1 MKGIFVFLALLGLS
15 FGAPNPQSLVAPR
28 SLIDDFADFI
38 KLLPVDDIKTI
49 ADKHLAEDGAFAA
62 VITYLQGDEWA
73 ALVETIKNKPEVQ
86 DFVKYLTD
94 AGLPVDEIVAWIHN
108 LIANAVPGVEPDE
121 NGSLRPLLD
130 EIEAILPVADL
141 IALLNDKLQNSPD
154 FQAFYVRI
162 SSENAHALVE
172 EIRAIDEV
180 QRLAQRLRDFGV
192 KVDEVLAI
200 VYDFLGWGKPKTG
213 KSVQSLIDDFADFI
227 KLLPVDDIKAIA
239 DKHLADDGTFAAVII
254 YLQGD
259 EWAALVETIKNKPEV
274 QDFVKYLTDA
284 GLPVDEIVA
293 WIHNLI
299 ANAVPGV
306 DPDENGSLRPLLD
319 EIEAI
324 LPVADLIALLNDK
337 LQNSPDFQAFYVR
350 ISSENA
356 HALVEE
362 IRAIDEVQR
371 LAQRLRDFGVK
382 VDEVLAIV
390 YDFLGWGKPKTGKS
404 VESLI
409 DDFADFIKL
418 LPVDDIKAIAD
429 KHLANDGT
437 FAAVIIYLQGDEW
450 AALVETIKNKPEVQD
465 FVKYLT
471 DAGLPVDE
479 IVAWIHNLIANA
491 VPGVEPDENGS
502 LRPLLDEIE
511 AILPVA
517 DLIALLNDKLQNSPD
532 FQAFYVRI
540 SSENAHALV
549 EEIRAIDE
557 VQRLAQRLRD
567 FGVKV
572 DEVLAIVYDF
582 LGWGKPKTGK
592 SVESLIDDFADF
604 IKLLPVD
611 DIKAIADKHLADDGT
626 FAAVIIYLQG
636 DEWAALVETI
646 KNKPEVQDF
655 VKYLTD
661 AGLPVDEIV
670 AWIHNLIANA
680 VPGVEPDEN
689 GSLRPLLDEIEAILP
704 VADLIAL
711 LNDKLQNSPDFQAFY
726 VRISSENAHALVEE
740 IRAIDEVQR
749 LAQRLR
755 DFGVKVDEVLAIVYD
770 FLGWG
775 KPKTGKS
782 VESLIDD
789 FADFIKLL
797 PVDDIKA
804 IADKHLADDGTFAAV
819 IIYLQGDEWA
829 ALVETIKNKP
839 EVQDFVKYLT
849 DAGLPVDEIVA
860 WIHNLIANAV
870 PGVEPDENGSLR
882 PLLDEIE
889 AILPVADL
897 IALLN
902 DKLQNS
908 PDFQAFY
915 VRISSENAHALV
927 EEIRAIDEVQRLA
940 QRLRDFGVK
949 VDEVLAIVYDF
960 LGWGKPKTGKSV
972 ESLIDDF
979 ADFIKLLP
987 VDDIKA
993 IADKHLANDGTFA
1006 AVIIYLQGDEWAA
1019 LVETIKNKPEVQDF
1033 VKYLTDAGLPVD
1045 EIVAWIHNLI
1055 ANAVPGVEPDENGSL
1070 RPLLDEIEA
1079 ILPVADLIALLNDK
1093 LQNSPDFQAFYVRIS
1108 SENAHA
1114 LVEEIRAIDEVQ
1126 RLAQR
1131 LRDFG
1136 VKVDEV
1142 LAIVYDFLGWGKPK
1156 TGKSVESLIDDFAD
1170 FIKLLPVDDIKA
1182 IADKHLA
1189 DDGTFAAVIIY
1200 LQGDEWAALVE
1211 TIKNK
1216 PEVQDF
1222 VKYLTDAGLPVDEIV
1237 AWIHNLIANAVP
1249 GVDPDEN
1256 GSLRP
1261 LLDEIEAILPV
1272 ADLIAL
1278 LNDKLQNSPDFQ
1290 AFYVRISSENAHAL
1304 VEEIRAID
1312 EVQRL
1317 AQRLRDFGVKVDEVL
1332 AIVYD
1337 FLGWGKPKTGK
1348 SVESLIDDFADFIK
1362 LLPVDDIKA
1371 IADKHLADDGTFAA
1385 VIIYLQ
1391 GDEWAALVE
1400 TIKNKPEVQDFVKYL
1415 TDAGLPVDEIVAWI
1429 HNLIANAVPGVEPD
1443 ENGSLRPLLDE
1454 IEAILPVADL
1464 IALLN
1469 DKLQNSPDFQA
1480 FYVRISS
1487 ENAHALV
1494 EEIRAIDEVQ
1504 RLAQRLR
1511 DFGVKVDEVLAIV
1524 YDFLGWGKPKKF

>member
-15 FGAPNPQSLVAPR
+15 FGAPNPQSL
-28 SLIDDFADFI
+28 
-38 KLLPVDDIKTI
+38 TI